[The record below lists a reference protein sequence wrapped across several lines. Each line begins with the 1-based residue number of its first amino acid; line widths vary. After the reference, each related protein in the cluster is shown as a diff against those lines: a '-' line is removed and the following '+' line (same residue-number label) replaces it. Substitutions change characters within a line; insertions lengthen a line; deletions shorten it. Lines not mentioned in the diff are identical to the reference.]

1 MARTMRLRV
10 AERGEGHQPPEIALD
25 EGETGAVENSDDGER
40 DEQRRD
46 GAGLRGEESDVEAK
60 HGVEAELAGND
71 HGERD
76 GSFVVGVG
84 EPAVKREDGNFDCE
98 GEEEGESDPE
108 ERSGGKNAAGDVI
121 LQVSEVEGVRFARRA
136 TGWRPAAARRG

>member
-1 MARTMRLRV
+1 MA
-10 AERGEGHQPPEIALD
+10 ECGEGDQTPEIALD
-25 EGETGAVENSDDGER
+25 ESETRAVENADDGES

-46 GAGLRGEESDVEAK
+46 GARLRGEESHVEAK

-84 EPAVKREDGNFDCE
+84 EPAVEREDGNLDRE
-98 GEEEGESDPE
+98 GEEECKRDPE
-108 ERSGGKNAAGDVI
+108 ERAGGKDAAGGLV
-121 LQVSEVEGVRFARRA
+121 LEVGEVEGVRAAHRAR
-136 TGWRPAAARRG
+136 GWRRAAARRE